1 MNGFTMMADSYRKLM
16 NNGEIDIENIE
27 NIEKKIRIYDFF
39 ATCDIDDFCLM
50 VDSSAFNDIIRAF
63 LKMAVNNSGISDK
76 AKEKVIGELSNIFG
90 FKTAK
95 EVLENG

>member
-1 MNGFTMMADSYRKLM
+1 MMADSYRELM
-16 NNGEIDIENIE
+16 NNGKIDIETA
-27 NIEKKIRIYDFF
+27 EKKIRIYDFF

-63 LKMAVNNSGISDK
+63 LKMAVNNAGISDK
-76 AKEKVIGELSNIFG
+76 AKEKVFRELRSIFG
-90 FKTAK
+90 VKSAK

>member
-1 MNGFTMMADSYRKLM
+1 MNGFTMMADSYRELM
-16 NNGEIDIENIE
+16 NNGKIDIETA
-27 NIEKKIRIYDFF
+27 EKKIRIYDFF

-63 LKMAVNNSGISDK
+63 LKMAVNNAGISDK
-76 AKEKVIGELSNIFG
+76 AKEKVFRELRSIFG
-90 FKTAK
+90 VKSAK